1 MKKILLTA
9 LVVVVALGIVLAVVI
24 AMQSEDFTVTRS
36 NQISASPAE
45 VHAHINDFHKWDA
58 WSPWAKIDP
67 AMRTSITGPPSGI
80 GAKYAW
86 EGNSEVGKGNM
97 TITDSRPG
105 ENVKIDLQ
113 FTEPFEATNV
123 TEFKL
128 QPAGEGT
135 NVTWTISGKKN
146 FLMKAMCLVVDMD
159 QMMGPDFEK
168 GLSQLKQAAEN
179 R

>member
-1 MKKILLTA
+1 MKKILLSA
-9 LVVVVALGIVLAVVI
+9 LVVIVLLVAGLTVLI

-36 NQISASPAE
+36 QEISASPND

-67 AMRTSITGPPSGI
+67 AMRTSITGPPSGV

-105 ENVKIDLQ
+105 EIVKIDLQ

-123 TEFKL
+123 TEFQL
-128 QPAGEGT
+128 QPAGQGT

-159 QMMGPDFEK
+159 TMMGPDFEK
-168 GLSQLKQAAEN
+168 GLAQLKQAAEN